1 MDLRPLVSW
10 GEALRLSLSSCL
22 WVRYMAIKKKKL
34 IIKKILLLLLCW
46 VFVAVRRLSLVAVS
60 RGFSCCGAQA
70 LGVQASV
77 AEARGV

>member
-22 WVRYMAIKKKKL
+22 WVRYMSIFFKKL
-34 IIKKILLLLLCW
+34 ITKKILLLLCW

-70 LGVQASV
+70 VGVQASV
-77 AEARGV
+77 AEACGV